1 MLARANDPR
10 KRPFGKMLSEHGVT
24 LERIAMSR
32 IEIDAARLIVLNAAM
47 KIDEGDAKSAMTEIG
62 EAKILVPNMAC
73 AVIDRAIQSYGAEG
87 VSQDTPMAAMWSQA
101 RIVRIADG
109 PDDVHIHQMGRN
121 ENKRGL
127 EALQLVERQARKTEE
142 LFTRYRISE
151 KSDKRKTGRR
161 AKL

>member
-1 MLARANDPR
+1 MLAGASDQR
-10 KRPFGKMLSEHGVT
+10 KRPFGKTLSEHGVV

-47 KIDEGDAKSAMTEIG
+47 KIDECDARSAMMEIC

-87 VSQDTPMAAMWSQA
+87 ISLDTPIAAMWSQA

-109 PDDVHIHQMGRN
+109 PDDVHIYQMGRN

-127 EALQLVERQARKTEE
+127 EALKVVEWQARRTDE
-142 LFTRYRISE
+142 LFRRYSISE
-151 KSDKRKTGRR
+151 TPNKRKTARR
-161 AKL
+161 TKS